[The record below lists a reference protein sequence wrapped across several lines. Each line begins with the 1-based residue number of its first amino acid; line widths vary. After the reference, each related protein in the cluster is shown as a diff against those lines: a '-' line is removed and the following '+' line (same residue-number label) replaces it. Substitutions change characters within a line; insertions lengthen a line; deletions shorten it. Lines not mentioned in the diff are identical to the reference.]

1 MLVDDLGPRLVGLEA
16 TDRPVIVGCSGGTDS
31 LALLTLAAHVGSEP
45 TAVHVDHGLRAG
57 SDAES
62 AVVADHAASLGV
74 GFVAETVRV
83 EPGPNVEA
91 RARAARYG
99 ALEQV
104 RQTRGAV
111 ATLVGHTADDQAE
124 TVLLNLL
131 RGGATAGLGA
141 MAPRNGT
148 LIRPLLALR
157 RADTEAVCAELGLVP
172 VQDPSNE
179 DLTRRRNWIR
189 HEVLPLLS
197 KGAQRDVVALLAR
210 QADLFRSESE
220 FLDHL
225 ASGAVAANGTAA
237 TDALRSLDP
246 VLARRAVR
254 QWLGPPP
261 PSLAEV
267 ERVLA
272 VAAGEYRATEVSG
285 GRRVVRRH
293 GRLHVERGTVTP

>member
-1 MLVDDLGPRLVGLEA
+1 M
-16 TDRPVIVGCSGGTDS
+16 IVGCSGGTDS
-31 LALLTLAAHVGSEP
+31 LALLTLAAHVGCEP
-45 TAVHVDHGLRAG
+45 TAVHVDHRLRPG

-62 AVVADHAASLGV
+62 AVVADHAASLRV
-74 GFVAETVRV
+74 AFVAETVDV
-83 EPGPNVEA
+83 EVGPNVEA
-91 RARAARYG
+91 RARSARYG

-104 RQTRGAV
+104 RRTRGAV

-141 MAPRNGT
+141 MAPRHGT

-179 DLTRRRNWIR
+179 DRTRRRNWIR

-197 KGAQRDVVALLAR
+197 RGAERDVVALLAR
-210 QADLFRSESE
+210 QADVLRAESE
-220 FLDHL
+220 FLDDL
-225 ASGAVAANGTAA
+225 AASAVASTGTVA
-237 TDALRSLDP
+237 TDALGQLDP

-261 PSLAEV
+261 PSLADV

-272 VAAGEYRATEVSG
+272 VAAGDCRATEVSG
-285 GRRVVRRH
+285 RRRVVRRQ